1 MNDNGVERIRFLMLF
16 GTLENERIL
25 YNSTDQGGV
34 RDE

>member
-1 MNDNGVERIRFLMLF
+1 MADSGVDRVRFLMLF